1 MSWQL
6 VVLVKPLQDELPDHE
21 VLTGSNNARLPKSRT
36 SLQTDICLL
45 GAPVFPPPCPAVLEG
60 KARINFSPTYEIGT
74 FHCPFF
80 YDSGLGSFPTQGPQS
95 IKGRSIDAHISFLGA
110 LVRHV
115 VSLSYNSTQP
125 NPTLQQYYV
134 EAHVN
139 VGNHRDV
146 VLVRCSNIVLLT
158 LSTTTAAATPSRL
171 G

>member
-60 KARINFSPTYEIGT
+60 KARINFSPTYEIGI

-80 YDSGLGSFPTQGPQS
+80 YDSGPGSFFFFFFLELMLIVHRSRLQDRCSATRPTKIKVGKYTYKRTNAVGVRGRSENKGTTAWLGRPSGTQGGS
-95 IKGRSIDAHISFLGA
+95 GRGGRGRRKYWL
-110 LVRHV
+110 
-115 VSLSYNSTQP
+115 
-125 NPTLQQYYV
+125 
-134 EAHVN
+134 EWM
-139 VGNHRDV
+139 
-146 VLVRCSNIVLLT
+146 
-158 LSTTTAAATPSRL
+158 
-171 G
+171 